1 MCARL
6 SEIAP
11 WMKDIHAMSTVI
23 RPLDESSDVM
33 VGRPVRSHAEAAE
46 RSRARFSETL
56 SPPNRT
62 ECASSAAVE
71 AICHERCTGKQR
83 IVEIAISAVTVNR
96 FHERR
101 RKDQLNL
108 QASIGS
114 ARHPQGGINDE
125 LLNVE
130 TTKNGNTS
138 VVEQRP
144 DGDRYR
150 RMRGIGRTYLH
161 AHVDDAV
168 RLVFVQIDQALRRHL
183 ELGLRRCHGCPR
195 DTPRRHRRVRAD
207 RPNPPQRPR
216 LFRQSCKPFGL
227 RHAGIAFPGT

>member
-1 MCARL
+1 
-6 SEIAP
+6 
-11 WMKDIHAMSTVI
+11 MKDIHAMTTVI
-23 RPLDESSDVM
+23 RPLDEPSDVM

-46 RSRARFSETL
+46 RSRARCSETL
-56 SPPNRT
+56 SPPSRT

-83 IVEIAISAVTVNR
+83 IVEIVISAVTVNR
-96 FHERR
+96 FHDRR

-108 QASIGS
+108 QASIGP
-114 ARHPQGGINDE
+114 ARRPQGGINDE
-125 LLNVE
+125 LLNAE

-168 RLVFVQIDQALRRHL
+168 HLVFVQIDQALRANL
-183 ELGLRRCHGCPR
+183 ELGLRHCHGRPR
-195 DTPRRHRRVRAD
+195 DNPPTSPPRVCGSTKPSTAVPSPPPILQTFRITACRHRV
-207 RPNPPQRPR
+207 
-216 LFRQSCKPFGL
+216 
-227 RHAGIAFPGT
+227 PGT